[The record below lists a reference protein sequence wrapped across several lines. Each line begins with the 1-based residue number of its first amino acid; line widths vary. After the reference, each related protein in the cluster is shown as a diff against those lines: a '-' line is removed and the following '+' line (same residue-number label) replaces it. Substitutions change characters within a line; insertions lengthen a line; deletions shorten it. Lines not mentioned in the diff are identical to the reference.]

1 MLAHDV
7 NVHLYSMD
15 HLYIEDIKKVEC
27 LKLTKQDKLVLVL
40 KMNFL

>member
-15 HLYIEDIKKVEC
+15 HLYIEDIKKSGVFEIDQ
-27 LKLTKQDKLVLVL
+27 TR
-40 KMNFL
+40 